1 MKIDDYFHNEEFT
14 FHNEEFTFHNEELN
28 FHNEELNFPTLV
40 PEQIFF
46 HNDLL

>member
-14 FHNEEFTFHNEELN
+14 FHNEKFTFHNEELN